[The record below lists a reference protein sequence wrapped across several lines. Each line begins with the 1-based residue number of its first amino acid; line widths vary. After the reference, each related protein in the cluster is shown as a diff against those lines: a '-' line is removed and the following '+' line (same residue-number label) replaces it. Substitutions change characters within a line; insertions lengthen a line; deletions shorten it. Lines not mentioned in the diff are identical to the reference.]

1 MGETTPPMPSAAR
14 ADEGFERARTTLLE
28 RLENFEAPPGTDPDD
43 AESLREE
50 LVRTVERF
58 QPLPGESTADAL
70 SALRDEYDQ
79 RVQDF
84 VQDQKIEA
92 LIREAYRDNAAEQ
105 AVASA
110 TPGDEE
116 SPVLHSRAQ
125 AMEVDTTDD
134 TTTPVDPDDTTI
146 GHEHPDTDDTTTP
159 VDPDDTTIG
168 HEHPDTDDT
177 TTPVEPDDTTD
188 GDGGSPQEQPGG
200 GERLVLVDDFDVLL
214 SSVPL
219 DLPRADPPPEA
230 EDHDLTSVLDPV
242 FDGSDPSTEPTLQL
256 LGVAPFEGDLPIEI
270 GDGLAITGSVLDDG
284 IESRYIGEAEANLG
298 LTFDA
303 VEPVTIE
310 LSIDDDD
317 AAALFDTGGTRSG
330 AGSVADRGPSLAD
343 DLASDDTAGE
353 PDDGD
358 FGP

>member
-1 MGETTPPMPSAAR
+1 VPATPAPAR
-14 ADEGFERARTTLLE
+14 PAVTADEGFERARTTPLE
-28 RLENFEAPPGTDPDD
+28 RLEDFEAPPGTDPGD
-43 AESLREE
+43 AES
-50 LVRTVERF
+50 
-58 QPLPGESTADAL
+58 
-70 SALRDEYDQ
+70 LRDEYDQ
-79 RVQDF
+79 RVQDV

-92 LIREAYRDNAAEQ
+92 LIRETYRDNAAEQ

-110 TPGDEE
+110 TPDEEE
-116 SPVLHSRAQ
+116 SPVLQSRAQ

-134 TTTPVDPDDTTI
+134 TTAPVDPDDTTI
-146 GHEHPDTDDTTTP
+146 GHEHPDTTA
-159 VDPDDTTIG
+159 
-168 HEHPDTDDT
+168 
-177 TTPVEPDDTTD
+177 
-188 GDGGSPQEQPGG
+188 GDGGSPQEEPGG

-219 DLPRADPPPEA
+219 DLPTADPPPEA

-242 FDGSDPSTEPTLQL
+242 FDGSDPSAEPTLQL
-256 LGVAPFEGDLPIEI
+256 LGVAPFEGDLPTEI

-284 IESRYIGEAEANLG
+284 IESRFIGEVEANLG
-298 LTFDA
+298 LAFDA
-303 VEPVTIE
+303 AEPVTFE

-330 AGSVADRGPSLAD
+330 TGSVADRGPSLAD

>member
-43 AESLREE
+43 AESLRED

-110 TPGDEE
+110 TAGDEE

-177 TTPVEPDDTTD
+177 TTPVDPDDTTD
-188 GDGGSPQEQPGG
+188 GDGGSPREQPGG

-219 DLPRADPPPEA
+219 DLPTADPPPEA

-242 FDGSDPSTEPTLQL
+242 FDPVFDGSDPSAEPTLQL

-317 AAALFDTGGTRSG
+317 AAALFDSGGTRS
-330 AGSVADRGPSLAD
+330 
-343 DLASDDTAGE
+343 E
-353 PDDGD
+353 PDDPD

>member
-1 MGETTPPMPSAAR
+1 VPATPAPAR
-14 ADEGFERARTTLLE
+14 PAVTADEGFERARTTPLE
-28 RLENFEAPPGTDPDD
+28 RLEDFEAPPGTDPGD
-43 AESLREE
+43 AES
-50 LVRTVERF
+50 
-58 QPLPGESTADAL
+58 
-70 SALRDEYDQ
+70 LRDEYDQ
-79 RVQDF
+79 RVQDV

-92 LIREAYRDNAAEQ
+92 LIRETYRDNAAEQ

-110 TPGDEE
+110 TPDDEE
-116 SPVLHSRAQ
+116 SPVLQSRAQ

-146 GHEHPDTDDTTTP
+146 GHEHPDTTDDTTTP

-168 HEHPDTDDT
+168 HEHPDT
-177 TTPVEPDDTTD
+177 TD
-188 GDGGSPQEQPGG
+188 GDGGSPQEEPGG

-219 DLPRADPPPEA
+219 DLPTADPPPEA

-242 FDGSDPSTEPTLQL
+242 FDGSDPSAEPTLQL
-256 LGVAPFEGDLPIEI
+256 LGVAPFEGDLPTEI

-284 IESRYIGEAEANLG
+284 IESRFIGEVEANLG
-298 LTFDA
+298 LAFDA
-303 VEPVTIE
+303 AEPVTFE

-330 AGSVADRGPSLAD
+330 TGSVADRGKSLAD
-343 DLASDDTAGE
+343 DLASDDTPGE